1 MNKHKVTGALPEN
14 NTKADIIPIRLFNEA
29 LRQVEEAAES
39 IENTEYD
46 DGCQYLLVYLEHFLY
61 ICERYV
67 NTSGAYIYKLKRKRL
82 YEKWEA
88 WWMRKEKKIPKKYR
102 DGIRQYADDLF
113 MRLMAIKSWAVS
125 E

>member
-1 MNKHKVTGALPEN
+1 MNKHKVTGVLPEN
-14 NTKADIIPIRLFNEA
+14 NTKADMIPIRLFNEA
-29 LRQVEEAAES
+29 LRQVEEATTS

-82 YEKWEA
+82 HEKWEA
-88 WWMRKEKKIPKKYR
+88 WWMRNEKKIPKRYR

>member
-1 MNKHKVTGALPEN
+1 MSDHKVTGVRPEN
-14 NTKADIIPIRLFNEA
+14 NTKADIIPIRFFLDA
-29 LRQVEEAAES
+29 LRQVEEAAET

-88 WWMRKEKKIPKKYR
+88 WWMRNEEKIPKKYR
-102 DGIRQYADDLF
+102 NGIRQYADDLF
-113 MRLMAIKSWAVS
+113 MRLMAIKSWTVS